1 MKMISRNEAAD
12 FLRASDD
19 ILILSHQFPDGDT
32 LGSATALC
40 RGLQKLGKRVM
51 MKCSDPIGPKFRY
64 LFDGIEQQE
73 FTPAVIVAV
82 DIAAL
87 QLLGEPNQSLYGS
100 RIDLCI
106 DHHPSNMGYAQRC
119 CVDPKA
125 AATCEMIFDILNILN
140 IDMNPDIA
148 SCLYT
153 GIVTDTGCFK
163 YINVTPRTYR
173 IAAELVEKGAQAHRI
188 TRAMFDTKSRAR
200 IEMERRVMDSIRYF
214 YDDRVAVIQI
224 TLQMIRDSGATED
237 DIEGLASIPRAI
249 EGILIGVTIREKT
262 DGAFKIS
269 LRAAPPLNASQICGV
284 FGGGGHA
291 GAAGCT
297 FNTTLEEAQS
307 QMLAEIGKY
316 LASPKE

>member
-1 MKMISRNEAAD
+1 MISLTEVAD
-12 FLRASDD
+12 FLRAADD
-19 ILILSHQFPDGDT
+19 ILILSHQYPDGDT
-32 LGSATALC
+32 LGSSTALC
-40 RGLQKLGKRVM
+40 RGLQKMGKRVM
-51 MKCSDPIGPKFRY
+51 IKCSDPIGPKFRY

-73 FTPAVIVAV
+73 FTPAVVVAV

-87 QLLGEPNQSLYGS
+87 QLIGEPNLSLYRGK
-100 RIDLCI
+100 IDLCI
-106 DHHPSNMGYAQRC
+106 DHHPSNTCYAKQC
-119 CVDPKA
+119 CIDPKA

-140 IDMNPDIA
+140 IDLDSQIA

-173 IAAELVEKGAQAHRI
+173 IAADLVEKGAQAHRI
-188 TRAMFDTKSRAR
+188 SRAMFDTKSRAR
-200 IEMERRVMDSIRYF
+200 IEMERRVMDSIAYY
-214 YDDRVAVIQI
+214 YDDRVAVIKI
-224 TLQMIRDSGATED
+224 TLQMIQDSGAAED

-249 EGILIGVTIREKT
+249 EGVLIGVTIREKT
-262 DGAFKIS
+262 DGGFKIS
-269 LRAAPPLNASQICGV
+269 LRAAPPWNASEICAV

-297 FNTTLEEAQS
+297 FNTTLEDAKA

-316 LASPKE
+316 LDNHKA